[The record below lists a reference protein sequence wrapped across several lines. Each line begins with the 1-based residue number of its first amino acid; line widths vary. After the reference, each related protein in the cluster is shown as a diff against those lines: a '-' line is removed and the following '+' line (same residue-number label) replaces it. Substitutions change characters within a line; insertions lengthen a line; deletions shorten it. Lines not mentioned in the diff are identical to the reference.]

1 MSDSDQHPTEWIEI
15 SVDIQSEYAEPVTHL
30 FSKYGDGMV
39 FVQQSGDWD
48 IDDPEDSNEDHEVT
62 VCGYLIRDHSIDERK
77 TMIDIGLKLMG
88 ELTSVK
94 RKTDRIV
101 TAAEW
106 GNQSFPSVRVGKH
119 IFISPVG
126 EKSDPTPQN
135 LNSDSQDVHINL
147 IPGLAFGTG
156 NHPTTRMC
164 LQEIEREFERGN
176 LESKTV
182 LDVGCGSGVLS
193 IAALKMRAA
202 HALCLD
208 IDEIAIRAVQQNLR
222 LSGVA
227 DKSSVIQGSLPNDDL
242 SVTQFDIV
250 LANITTRVI
259 SDIAD
264 HLIDATK
271 VGGSMII
278 SGILTEKSKDLRM
291 LFASRNVELDSERI
305 DGDWLMWHYSKTD

>member
-1 MSDSDQHPTEWIEI
+1 MSDFDQHPTEWIEI

-48 IDDPEDSNEDHEVT
+48 IDDPDDSNEDHEVT

-106 GNQSFPSVRVGKH
+106 NSQSFPSVRVGKY
-119 IFISPVG
+119 ISISPVG
-126 EKSDPTPQN
+126 EKSDSTPQN
-135 LNSDSQDVHINL
+135 LNSNSQDVHINL

-164 LQEIEREFERGN
+164 LQEIEREFETGK
-176 LESKTV
+176 LESATI

-193 IAALKMRAA
+193 IAALKMGAA

-208 IDEIAIRAVQQNLR
+208 IDETAIRAVQQNLR
-222 LSGVA
+222 LSGVT
-227 DKSSVIQGSLPNDDL
+227 DKSSVVQGSLPNDDL
-242 SVTQFDIV
+242 PVRQFDIV

-271 VGGSMII
+271 VGGSMIV
-278 SGILTEKSKDLRM
+278 SGILTEKSEDLRT
-291 LFASRNVELDSERI
+291 LFASRNVELCNERI
-305 DGDWLMWHYSKTD
+305 DGDWLMWHFSKTD

>member
-1 MSDSDQHPTEWIEI
+1 M
-15 SVDIQSEYAEPVTHL
+15 DIQSEYAEPVTHL

-39 FVQQSGDWD
+39 FVEQSGDWD
-48 IDDPEDSNEDHEVT
+48 VDDPDNSSEDNEVT
-62 VCGYLIRDHSIDERK
+62 VCGYLISDHSLDERK

-94 RKTDRIV
+94 RKSDRTV

-106 GNQSFPSVRVGKH
+106 DSQSFPSVRVGKY
-119 IFISPVG
+119 ISISPVG
-126 EKSDPTPQN
+126 EQSDSTP
-135 LNSDSQDVHINL
+135 LNQDLNSQDVHINL

-164 LQEIEREFERGN
+164 LQEIEHEFETGN
-176 LESKTV
+176 LESATV

-193 IAALKMRAA
+193 IAALKMGAARAW
-202 HALCLD
+202 CLD
-208 IDEIAIRAVQQNLR
+208 IDDTAVRAVQQNLR

-227 DKSSVIQGSLPNDDL
+227 DKSSVMQGSLPNDEL
-242 SVTQFDIV
+242 PAEQFDIV

-264 HLIDATK
+264 HLIEATR

-278 SGILTEKSKDLRM
+278 SGILSDKSEDLMM
-291 LFASRNVELDSERI
+291 LFSSRNVELCNERL
-305 DGDWLMWHYSKTD
+305 DGDWLMWHFVRTG

>member
-1 MSDSDQHPTEWIEI
+1 MSDFDQHPTEWIEI

-30 FSKYGDGMV
+30 LSKYGDGMV

-48 IDDPEDSNEDHEVT
+48 IDDPENSNEDHEVT

-101 TAAEW
+101 TAADW
-106 GNQSFPSVRVGKH
+106 DSQSFPSIRVGKH

-135 LNSDSQDVHINL
+135 LDSNSQDVHINL

-164 LQEIEREFERGN
+164 LQEIEREFERGR
-176 LESKTV
+176 LESATV

-193 IAALKMRAA
+193 IAALKMGAARAW
-202 HALCLD
+202 CLD
-208 IDEIAIRAVQQNLR
+208 IDETAIRAVQQNLH
-222 LSGVA
+222 LSDVEE
-227 DKSSVIQGSLPNDDL
+227 KSSIVQGSLPNDEL
-242 SVTQFDIV
+242 PVRQFDIV

-264 HLIDATK
+264 HLIDVTK
-271 VGGSMII
+271 VDGSMII
-278 SGILTEKSKDLRM
+278 SGILTEKSEDLKT
-291 LFASRNVELDSERI
+291 LFTSRNVELCNERI
-305 DGDWLMWHYSKTD
+305 DGDWLMWHFVRTN

>member
-1 MSDSDQHPTEWIEI
+1 MSDSDQHPTEWVEV

-39 FVQQSGDWD
+39 FVQQLGDWD

-106 GNQSFPSVRVGKH
+106 GSQSFSSVRVGKH

-126 EKSDPTPQN
+126 EKSDSTLRN
-135 LNSDSQDVHINL
+135 LNSSSQDVHINL

-164 LQEIEREFERGN
+164 LQEIEREFETGN

-193 IAALKMRAA
+193 IAALKMGAA

-208 IDEIAIRAVQQNLR
+208 IDETAVRAVQQNLR

-242 SVTQFDIV
+242 LVGQFDIV

-259 SDIAD
+259 SDIAA

-278 SGILTEKSKDLRM
+278 SGILTEKSEDLRK
-291 LFASRNVELDSERI
+291 LFASRNVELDNERI
-305 DGDWLMWHYSKTD
+305 DGDWLMWHFSKTD

>member
-1 MSDSDQHPTEWIEI
+1 MSDFSQHPTEWIEI

-62 VCGYLIRDHSIDERK
+62 VCGYLIRDHSIDERR

-106 GNQSFPSVRVGKH
+106 DSQSFPSVRVGKH
-119 IFISPVG
+119 ISISPVG
-126 EKSDPTPQN
+126 EKSDSTPRN
-135 LNSDSQDVHINL
+135 LNSNSQDVHINL

-164 LQEIEREFERGN
+164 LQEIEREFETGN
-176 LESKTV
+176 LESANV

-193 IAALKMRAA
+193 IAALKMGAA

-208 IDEIAIRAVQQNLR
+208 IDETAIRAVQQNLR

-227 DKSSVIQGSLPNDDL
+227 DKSSVVQGSLPNDKL
-242 SVTQFDIV
+242 PVRQFNMV

-278 SGILTEKSKDLRM
+278 SGILTEKSEDLRL
-291 LFASRNVELDSERI
+291 LFTSRNVELCNERI
-305 DGDWLMWHYSKTD
+305 DGDWLMWHFTKAD

>member
-1 MSDSDQHPTEWIEI
+1 MLDFDQHPTEWIEI

-30 FSKYGDGMV
+30 LSKYGDGMV

-48 IDDPEDSNEDHEVT
+48 IDDPENSNEDHEVT

-101 TAAEW
+101 TAADW
-106 GNQSFPSVRVGKH
+106 DSQSFPSVRVGKH

-126 EKSDPTPQN
+126 EKSDSTPQN
-135 LNSDSQDVHINL
+135 LDSNSQDVHINL

-164 LQEIEREFERGN
+164 LQEIEHEFERGS
-176 LESKTV
+176 LESATI

-193 IAALKMRAA
+193 IAALKMGAARAW
-202 HALCLD
+202 CLD
-208 IDEIAIRAVQQNLR
+208 IDETAIRAVQQNLH
-222 LSGVA
+222 LSDVEE
-227 DKSSVIQGSLPNDDL
+227 KSSVVQGSLPNDEL
-242 SVTQFDIV
+242 PVRQFDIV

-271 VGGSMII
+271 VDGSMII
-278 SGILTEKSKDLRM
+278 SGILTEKSEDLRT
-291 LFASRNVELDSERI
+291 LFTSSNVELYNERI
-305 DGDWLMWHYSKTD
+305 DGDWLMWHFVRTD